1 MTSALKG
8 KGPPKTKVR
17 KVSGK
22 WGGSNCNPYMIFTAD
37 IIGGSSSLS
46 AGRAVEEAPQVNE
59 LEVAKELGPL
69 LGPLA
74 GVDRRLEGAE
84 RARDREGLL
93 ALDFPALLV
102 LDVVVRHEVLER
114 RLRLEAV
121 AGELPVL
128 VPLEALRV
136 GRREAALLALVG
148 LRVSKK

>member
-1 MTSALKG
+1 M
-8 KGPPKTKVR
+8 
-17 KVSGK
+17 
-22 WGGSNCNPYMIFTAD
+22 D
-37 IIGGSSSLS
+37 
-46 AGRAVEEAPQVNE
+46 E

-74 GVDRRLEGAE
+74 GVDRRLDGAE

-93 ALDFPALLV
+93 ADFPALLV

-128 VPLEALRV
+128 VPLEALGV

-148 LRVSKK
+148 LRVSRR

>member
-1 MTSALKG
+1 MANGEG
-8 KGPPKTKVR
+8 K
-17 KVSGK
+17 
-22 WGGSNCNPYMIFTAD
+22 TATQNYCRHT
-37 IIGGSSSLS
+37 GGSSPLS

-59 LEVAKELGPL
+59 LEVAEQLGPL

-93 ALDFPALLV
+93 ADFPALLV

-114 RLRLEAV
+114 RLWLEAV
-121 AGELPVL
+121 PGELPVL
-128 VPLEALRV
+128 VPLEALGVR
-136 GRREAALLALVG
+136 RREAALLALVG